1 MNFITVQVRGMD
13 KVSLG
18 ATYMVKAAQSALRLA
33 VPDAA
38 QVIAEEAK
46 TIVPV
51 DTGRL
56 RDAIHVEPS
65 SSGSFPQCIDRDEKQ
80 QVVVS
85 PAYASFNEY
94 GFSPPY
100 ARRIEFGFMGTDR
113 LGREYHQ
120 AAQPFMRPA
129 ADAKRDEAKQM
140 IKDQL
145 FEALAGA
152 SGFNRGRA

>member
-1 MNFITVQVRGMD
+1 MNFVTVQLRGMD

-18 ATYMVKAAQSALRLA
+18 AGYMIRAAQNTLKVA

-65 SSGSFPQCIDRDEKQ
+65 SSGAFPQCIDRNEKQ
-80 QVVVS
+80 AVVVS
-85 PAYASFNEY
+85 PAYISQNEY

-113 LGREYHQ
+113 LGRTYHQ

-129 ADAKRDEAKQM
+129 FDTKKEEAAQM
-140 IKDQL
+140 IKDQM

-152 SGFNRGRA
+152 SAFHRGRA